1 MSADPTQ
8 IPEPTKTPEQINEPT
23 PLPEEIKGGFSL
35 SSLNPF
41 GGPKNAEEIKIS
53 SQNKIAELN
62 TQIQTLEAEI
72 KSKTTELAI
81 KQNELKL
88 ISSQRLS
95 GGKKSKKSHKKSHKK
110 TSRKTR

>member
-8 IPEPTKTPEQINEPT
+8 TPEPTKTPEQITT
-23 PLPEEIKGGFSL
+23 PLPEEIKGGFSFSNL
-35 SSLNPF
+35 IPF

-62 TQIQTLEAEI
+62 TQIQALEAEI

-95 GGKKSKKSHKKSHKK
+95 GGKKSKKSHKKNSRK

>member
-1 MSADPTQ
+1 MSTETTQLPTESESSQ
-8 IPEPTKTPEQINEPT
+8 TPT
-23 PLPEEIKGGFSL
+23 PTPVSGGINGGGFFSN
-35 SSLNPF
+35 LNPF
-41 GGPKNAEEIKIS
+41 GTTNAEDIKLT

-62 TQIQTLEAEI
+62 TQIQTLQAEI

-88 ISSQRLS
+88 YSAQRFS

-110 TSRKTR
+110 SSRKTR

>member
-1 MSADPTQ
+1 MSTETTQLPTESESIQ
-8 IPEPTKTPEQINEPT
+8 TPT
-23 PLPEEIKGGFSL
+23 PTPVSGEIKGGFSL

-41 GGPKNAEEIKIS
+41 APKNAEDIKLT

-62 TQIQTLEAEI
+62 TQIQALQAEI
-72 KSKTTELAI
+72 KSKTSELAI

-88 ISSQRLS
+88 YSAQRFS

-110 TSRKTR
+110 SSRKTR